1 MDRTKYPRSMNLP
14 WSGSDSSDDVWWD
27 DTSHFKNQ
35 HIVVTEKLDGE
46 NTTGYDDGY
55 VHARSVDSRHH
66 VSRSWVKSLLSGI
79 AHRIPRGWRIC
90 GENLFAWH
98 SIFYTELPS
107 YFFVFGVYDDS
118 NRCLSWADT
127 RQFCREFGLET
138 VPTIWEGVW
147 DEALVKDLWNGQG
160 RFPTFASKIDPA
172 THTPQFP
179 ADFQPCEAEGY
190 VVRIA
195 DQFHYTDFSTKVA
208 KYVRPKH
215 VQTASNWMNR
225 PVVRNLLA
233 E

>member
-1 MDRTKYPRSMNLP
+1 MIWLLGWLLYGL
-14 WSGSDSSDDVWWD
+14 
-27 DTSHFKNQ
+27 
-35 HIVVTEKLDGE
+35 VVGLLAKLLHPGE
-46 NTTGYDDGY
+46 DPVGFVPTIGI
-55 VHARSVDSRHH
+55 
-66 VSRSWVKSLLSGI
+66 GI
-79 AHRIPRGWRIC
+79 AGSFVGGGLQWLLRMGGPFSPAGLAHRFPSGWKVF

-160 RFPTFASKIDPA
+160 RFPTFASKVDPA

-208 KYVRPKH
+208 KYVRKHH
-215 VQTASNWMNR
+215 VQTTSNWMTR
-225 PVVRNLLA
+225 PVVRNLLQQ
-233 E
+233 

>member
-1 MDRTKYPRSMNLP
+1 MIGKYPRTFNLP
-14 WSGSDSSDDVWWD
+14 WSGSESSDDVWWK
-27 DTSHFKNQ
+27 DTGYFAGQ
-35 HIVVTEKLDGE
+35 LVVITEKLDGE
-46 NTTGYDDGY
+46 CTGMTQEEC
-55 VHARSVDSRHH
+55 HARSLDSRHH
-66 VSRSWVKSLLSGI
+66 MSRSWVKSLHGGL
-79 AHRIPRGWRIC
+79 AHRFPSGWKVF

-160 RFPTFASKIDPA
+160 RFPTFASKVDPA

-208 KYVRPKH
+208 KYVRKHH
-215 VQTASNWMNR
+215 VQTTSNWMTR
-225 PVVRNLLA
+225 PVVRNLLQQ
-233 E
+233 